1 MYENINVDTV
11 SPEIGAY
18 GDRNLFSERKVLVR
32 QERFEKVYDFLTKDI
47 PYVIKKKLKCF
58 VEIF

>member
-1 MYENINVDTV
+1 MYENINADTV

-18 GDRNLFSERKVLVR
+18 GDQNLFSERKVLLR

-47 PYVIKKKLKCF
+47 PM
-58 VEIF
+58 

>member
-11 SPEIGAY
+11 SPEIGAC

-47 PYVIKKKLKCF
+47 PM
-58 VEIF
+58 

>member
-1 MYENINVDTV
+1 MTLLRNEAKTVYENINVDTV
-11 SPEIGAY
+11 SPEIGVY

-47 PYVIKKKLKCF
+47 PM
-58 VEIF
+58 

>member
-1 MYENINVDTV
+1 MYENIYVDTV

-32 QERFEKVYDFLTKDI
+32 QERFEKVYDFLTEDI
-47 PYVIKKKLKCF
+47 PM
-58 VEIF
+58 